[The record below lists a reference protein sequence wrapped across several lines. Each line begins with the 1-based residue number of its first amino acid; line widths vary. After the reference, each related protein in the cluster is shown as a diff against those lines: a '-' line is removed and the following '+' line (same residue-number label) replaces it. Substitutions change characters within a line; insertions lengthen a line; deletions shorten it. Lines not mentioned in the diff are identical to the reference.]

1 MQQMTTLLSRDILNS
16 IKSIRDMKKNYES
29 EYIENELTHPWFK
42 ARTQLFLSILPQQKN
57 LKILDYG
64 CGTGNFLN
72 ALKNNGYYNLLGVEV
87 SKNENFNKGSFR
99 EIQVKS
105 SIPKDHKYDLI
116 LMMDVLEHIEDDCA
130 IINILKSHLNPKG
143 KLIIS
148 VPAYQFLWSKHD
160 EDNMHYRRYCKKSLQ
175 RILNKCDLSITW
187 IRYWNSLLF
196 PFIAINRLINKNINN
211 EQNIKNSFLSKIV
224 FIILRVESFL
234 LPQICF
240 PFGLSVIASCTNE

>member
-1 MQQMTTLLSRDILNS
+1 
-16 IKSIRDMKKNYES
+16 
-29 EYIENELTHPWFK
+29 
-42 ARTQLFLSILPQQKN
+42 
-57 LKILDYG
+57 
-64 CGTGNFLN
+64 
-72 ALKNNGYYNLLGVEV
+72 
-87 SKNENFNKGSFR
+87 
-99 EIQVKS
+99 
-105 SIPKDHKYDLI
+105 
-116 LMMDVLEHIEDDCA
+116 MMDVLEHIEDDCA

-224 FIILRVESFL
+224 FIILKVESFL